1 MRVAVPL
8 LLVVAVLLLWRW
20 SSRRWSLPC
29 PTWLAWFLESPLVG
43 SLSVST
49 TLDRIGVQPGH
60 RILEIGPC
68 PGRLLIPAAQRVLP
82 LGEAVGIDI
91 QRGMIERLLERSARA
106 GVTNVVAIVG
116 DASTTV
122 PPGHFDIVILAH
134 VLGEIPDR
142 DAVLEGCLRAL
153 KPGGVVSISEI
164 ALDPHFVSQRTVTKF
179 AKRAGFHHRETQGS
193 WLSFTANFERT

>member
-1 MRVAVPL
+1 M
-8 LLVVAVLLLWRW
+8 
-20 SSRRWSLPC
+20 
-29 PTWLAWFLESPLVG
+29 WLAWFLESPLVG
-43 SLSVST
+43 SLSVAT

-60 RILEIGPC
+60 RILEIGPG

-82 LGEAVGIDI
+82 LGEAVGIDV
-91 QRGMIERLLERSARA
+91 QRGMIDRLLERSARA

-116 DASTTV
+116 DASTMA
-122 PPGHFDIVILAH
+122 PLGHFDIVILAH

-142 DAVLEGCLRAL
+142 DAALAGCFRAL

-164 ALDPHFVSQRTVTKF
+164 ALDPHFVSQRDVEKL
-179 AKRAGFHHRETQGS
+179 AKRAGFHHRETLGS